1 LKVRDKNISLLRG
14 KSSYLLKM
22 IETLLELFKKRL
34 LENSFS
40 LDLTFDDELGL
51 YLVTQNIYELIL
63 LSINGLKILKTIR
76 NTKIQTQ
83 TIF

>member
-1 LKVRDKNISLLRG
+1 
-14 KSSYLLKM
+14 M

>member
-1 LKVRDKNISLLRG
+1 
-14 KSSYLLKM
+14 M

-51 YLVTQNIYELIL
+51 YLVTHNIYELIL